1 MPAAIPETVKSKVIS
16 QWLRGLSKDTIA
28 QDNNISAG
36 AVSNIT
42 NEWSIAL
49 GKPEA
54 DAFREL
60 AKTLNVAGIT
70 PAQCAIGFRTMTLL
84 SEQNIDEDV
93 AAQLIIETYKKCK
106 EFEITSSKFATC
118 IKELVKVS
126 DDHQIPLLKVEEYIN
141 EKLAKKKELENE
153 LENLKSEI
161 STFKNQKSEI
171 ENALDLAL
179 QQKKMADLEIKSYTN
194 AKQVLDRHN
203 ISINEDLPKFANIIN
218 RIEAY
223 GYDSKRLI
231 AELKDI
237 QYLGGK
243 KRALEIATKELE
255 ESIAKLRQHE
265 SLLQD
270 KICLHSENLPV
281 YNQLADMGFG
291 SSQLKTLLD
300 KIINIT
306 ISNGI
311 NHSLAVNK
319 FIDDLETQYNTKLGF
334 EPQIEKLKIEIQNLR
349 KKLEKEL
356 QRVKVQPF
364 IGPVITGLLQ
374 RGLTEHDILKV
385 ADVCHNEISNR
396 TFYAEVLRKGVLY
409 TLQNIMTTS
418 MMKASLIARSTKT
431 TGNDIPI

>member
-1 MPAAIPETVKSKVIS
+1 MPAAIPETIKSKVIS
-16 QWLRGLSKDTIA
+16 QWLRGLSRDTIA

-60 AKTLNVAGIT
+60 AKALNIASIT

-106 EFEITSSKFATC
+106 EFEVTSSKFATC

-126 DDHQIPLLKVEEYIN
+126 DDHQIPLSKVEEYIN
-141 EKLAKKKELENE
+141 EKLAQKKGLENE
-153 LENLKSEI
+153 LDGLKSEI
-161 STFKNQKSEI
+161 STLKNQKSEI
-171 ENALDLAL
+171 ENARDLAL

-203 ISINEDLPKFANIIN
+203 ISINEDLPKLANAIN
-218 RIEAY
+218 RIEEY
-223 GYDSKRLI
+223 GYDPKRLI

-237 QYLGGK
+237 QYLDGK
-243 KRALEIATKELE
+243 KRALEISTKELE
-255 ESIAKLRQHE
+255 ESIAKLCQHE

-270 KICLHSENLPV
+270 KIYIHSENLPV

-300 KIINIT
+300 KIIDIT

-319 FIDDLETQYNTKLGF
+319 FMNDVETQYDVKLGF
-334 EPQIEKLKIEIQNLR
+334 EPQIEKLKIEIQNIR

-356 QRVKVQPF
+356 QRVQVQPF

-385 ADVCHNEISNR
+385 ADICHNEISNR
-396 TFYAEVLRKGVLY
+396 TFYAEVLRKGILY
-409 TLQNIMTTS
+409 TL
-418 MMKASLIARSTKT
+418 
-431 TGNDIPI
+431 

>member
-1 MPAAIPETVKSKVIS
+1 MPAAIPETIKPKVIS
-16 QWLRGLSKDTIA
+16 QWLLGLRRDIIA

-36 AVSNIT
+36 AVSNII
-42 NEWSIAL
+42 NNWSIAL

-60 AKTLNVAGIT
+60 AKTLNVAGLT

-84 SEQNIDEDV
+84 REQNIDADGS
-93 AAQLIIETYKKCK
+93 AQLIGDIYKKCK

-118 IKELVKVS
+118 IKELVKIS
-126 DDHQIPLLKVEEYIN
+126 DHHQIPLPKVEEHIN

-153 LENLKSEI
+153 LEDLKSEI
-161 STFKNQKSEI
+161 STLKNQKSEI
-171 ENALDLAL
+171 ENARDSAL

-203 ISINEDLPKFANIIN
+203 ISINEDLPKLANTIN
-218 RIEAY
+218 CIEEY
-223 GYDSKRLI
+223 GYDPKRLI

-255 ESIAKLRQHE
+255 ESIAKLRHHE

-300 KIINIT
+300 KIIDIT

-319 FIDDLETQYNTKLGF
+319 FMNDVETQ
-334 EPQIEKLKIEIQNLR
+334 
-349 KKLEKEL
+349 
-356 QRVKVQPF
+356 
-364 IGPVITGLLQ
+364 
-374 RGLTEHDILKV
+374 
-385 ADVCHNEISNR
+385 
-396 TFYAEVLRKGVLY
+396 
-409 TLQNIMTTS
+409 
-418 MMKASLIARSTKT
+418 
-431 TGNDIPI
+431 